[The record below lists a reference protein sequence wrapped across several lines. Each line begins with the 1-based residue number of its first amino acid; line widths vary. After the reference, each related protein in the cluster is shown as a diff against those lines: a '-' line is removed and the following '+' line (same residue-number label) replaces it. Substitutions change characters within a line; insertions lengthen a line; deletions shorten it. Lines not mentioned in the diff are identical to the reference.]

1 MTRRPAFGRDGRL
14 VPPEGHDAPELLR
27 QDGAGLQRRLRA
39 GEISSV
45 ELVTAC
51 LDRIEAVNPTYNAVV
66 SLRPREDILADA
78 ARADEARAGG
88 RDVGAL
94 HGLPIA
100 IKDLAATAGLR
111 TTWGSPLFADHV
123 PAEDELHVARI
134 RQAGAIIVGKTN
146 VPEYGLGSH
155 TFNPVFGATRNA
167 YMPELSAG
175 GSSGGAA
182 VALALGMLPI
192 ADGSDFGGSLRNP
205 GAWNNV
211 FGFRPSQGRVPTVPA
226 QDPFYAQ
233 LSTNGPMG
241 TSVVDLATMLTV
253 MSGYDPRAPLSLA
266 TEGEPF
272 ESGLFPRQA
281 PRIAW
286 LADLDGR
293 LPFEPGILDLCS
305 AALRELEPAGWQVE
319 AVSVPFPWADLWHA
333 FVVLRHWAMSSRYA
347 DAYADLDKRAQLK
360 PDMIWEIEGGLALGA
375 DEVSSAAK
383 VRATFY
389 QVALKLFERF
399 DALALPTA
407 QVFPFPIAWR
417 WPREIAGVSMDS
429 YHRWM
434 EVVVPGTMSG
444 CPVVNVPAGFDEA
457 GRPMG
462 MQLIGRPRA
471 DRELLS
477 IAAAFERDAAR
488 AAA

>member
-1 MTRRPAFGRDGRL
+1 MMRHPAFDRDGRL
-14 VPPEGHDAPELLR
+14 VAP
-27 QDGAGLQRRLRA
+27 AGLELPALLQDDGTTLARRLRA

-51 LDRIEAVNPTYNAVV
+51 LDRIDALNPTYNAVV
-66 SLRPREDILADA
+66 SLRPREHILAEARAADA
-78 ARADEARAGG
+78 ARAAGG
-88 RDVGAL
+88 KVGAL

-123 PAEDELHVARI
+123 PAEDDLHVARI
-134 RQAGAIIVGKTN
+134 REAGAIIIGKTN

-155 TFNPVFGATRNA
+155 SFNPVFGTTRNA
-167 YMPELSAG
+167 YRPDLSAG

-211 FGFRPSQGRVPTVPA
+211 FGFRPSQGRVPSVPA

-233 LSTNGPMG
+233 LATNGPMG
-241 TSVVDLATMLTV
+241 RSVADLAAMLSI
-253 MSGYDPRAPLSLA
+253 MAGHDPRAPLSLE
-266 TEGEPF
+266 TEPEPF
-272 ESGLFPRQA
+272 QSGLSPKGA

-293 LPFEPGILDLCS
+293 LPFEPGILDLC
-305 AALRELEPAGWQVE
+305 ATALRELEPKGWQIE
-319 AVSVPFPWADLWHA
+319 AVSVPFPWADLWDA
-333 FVVLRHWAMSSRYA
+333 FATLRHWAMSSRYGEV
-347 DAYADLDKRAQLK
+347 YADLEKRALLK
-360 PDMIWEIEGGLALGA
+360 PEMTWEIEGGYRLGA
-375 DEVSSAAK
+375 EDISAAAK
-383 VRATFY
+383 VRAKFY

-407 QVFPFPIAWR
+407 QVFPFPTELR
-417 WPREIAGVSMDS
+417 WPQEIAGVSMDS

-444 CPVVNVPAGFDEA
+444 CPVVNLPVGFDEA

-477 IAAAFERDAAR
+477 VAAAYERDAVR
-488 AAA
+488 KTD

>member
-1 MTRRPAFGRDGRL
+1 MRRPAFGRDGRL
-14 VPPEGHDAPELLR
+14 VPPAGLEPPELLR
-27 QDGAGLQRRLRA
+27 DDGVTLQRRLRG

-45 ELVTAC
+45 ELATAC
-51 LDRIEAVNPTYNAVV
+51 LDRIEALNPTYNAVV
-66 SLRPREDILADA
+66 SLRPRADILAE
-78 ARADEARAGG
+78 AREADERRASGG
-88 RDVGAL
+88 TVSAL

-111 TTWGSPLFADHV
+111 TTWGSPLFSDHV
-123 PAEDELHVARI
+123 PAEDDLHVGRI

-155 TFNPVFGATRNA
+155 TYNPVFGPTRNA
-167 YMPELSAG
+167 YLPELSAG

-182 VALALGMLPI
+182 VALALAMLPV

-233 LSTNGPMG
+233 LATNGPMG
-241 TSVVDLATMLTV
+241 RSVADLAAMLTV
-253 MSGYDPRAPLSLA
+253 MAGYDPRAPLSLA
-266 TEGEPF
+266 TEPEPF
-272 ESGLFPRQA
+272 EAGLAPKEA

-293 LPFEPGILDLCS
+293 LPFEPGILDLCQ
-305 AALRELEPAGWQVE
+305 AALRDLEPAGWQIE
-319 AVSVPFPWADLWHA
+319 PVSVPFPWADLWES
-333 FVVLRHWAMSSRYA
+333 FVTLRHWAMSSRYGEV
-347 DAYADLDKRAQLK
+347 YADLAKRALLK
-360 PDMIWEIEGGLALGA
+360 PEMTWEIEGGFRLGSE
-375 DEVSSAAK
+375 DISAAART
-383 VRATFY
+383 RAKFY

-407 QVFPFPIAWR
+407 QVFPFPIDWR
-417 WPREIAGVSMDS
+417 WPQEVAGVPMDS

-434 EVVVPGTMSG
+434 EVVVIGTLSG
-444 CPVVNVPAGFDEA
+444 CPVVNVPAGFDER

-462 MQLIGRPRA
+462 IQLVGRPRA
-471 DRELLS
+471 DRELLA
-477 IAAAFERDAAR
+477 IAAAYERDAAR
-488 AAA
+488 AGD

>member
-1 MTRRPAFGRDGRL
+1 MRRPAFNRAGRL
-14 VPPEGHDAPELLR
+14 VRPAGLKGPELL
-27 QDGAGLQRRLRA
+27 QEDGATLQRRLRA
-39 GEISSV
+39 GEISSL

-51 LDRIEAVNPTYNAVV
+51 LDRIEALNPTYNAVV
-66 SLRPREDILADA
+66 SLRPREDILAEA
-78 ARADEARAGG
+78 RRADEARAAGG
-88 RDVGAL
+88 ELGAF

-111 TTWGSPLFADHV
+111 TTWGSPLFADHI
-123 PAEDELHVARI
+123 PAEDDLHVARL

-155 TFNPVFGATRNA
+155 TYNPVFGVTRNA
-167 YMPELSAG
+167 FLPELSAG

-211 FGFRPSQGRVPTVPA
+211 FGFRPSQGRVPTVPT
-226 QDPFYAQ
+226 QEPFYTQ
-233 LSTNGPMG
+233 LATNGPMG
-241 TSVVDLATMLTV
+241 NSIADLAAMLTV
-253 MSGYDPRAPLSLA
+253 MAGYDSRAPLSLE
-266 TEGEPF
+266 TEAQPF
-272 ESGLFPRQA
+272 EAGLTPKKA

-293 LPFEPGILDLCS
+293 LPFEAGILDLC
-305 AALRELEPAGWQVE
+305 ATALRELEPAGWAIE
-319 AVSVPFPWADLWHA
+319 DVSVPFPWADLWQS
-333 FVVLRHWAMSSRYA
+333 FVVLRQWAMSNRYGPDYA
-347 DAYADLDKRAQLK
+347 DPERRVHLK
-360 PDMIWEIEGGLALGA
+360 AEIVWEVEGGLRLTAE
-375 DEVSSAAK
+375 DVSAAAK

-389 QVALKLFERF
+389 QVVLKLFERF

-407 QVFPFPIAWR
+407 QVFPFPIAWH
-417 WPREIAGVSMDS
+417 WPREVGGAPMDT

-434 EVVVPGTMSG
+434 EVVVPGTLSG
-444 CPVVNVPAGFDEA
+444 CPVVNVPIGFDEA

-471 DRELLS
+471 DRELLA
-477 IAAAFERDAAR
+477 IAAAYEEDAAR
-488 AAA
+488 MSD

>member
-1 MTRRPAFGRDGRL
+1 MRRPAFRPDGRL
-14 VPPEGHDAPELLR
+14 VSPAGMEPPDLLAE
-27 QDGAGLQRRLRA
+27 DGASLQRRLRG

-45 ELVTAC
+45 ELVTAS
-51 LDRIEAVNPTYNAVV
+51 LDRIEALNPTYNAVV
-66 SLRPREDILADA
+66 SLRPREDILA
-78 ARADEARAGG
+78 EARAADQARAAGG
-88 RDVGAL
+88 EIGAL

-123 PAEDELHVARI
+123 PAEDDLHVARI
-134 RQAGAIIVGKTN
+134 RAAGAIIVGKTN

-155 TFNPVFGATRNA
+155 TYNPVFGPTRNA
-167 YMPELSAG
+167 YLPELSAG

-211 FGFRPSQGRVPTVPA
+211 FGFRPSQGRVPNVPA

-233 LSTNGPMG
+233 LATNGPMG
-241 TSVVDLATMLTV
+241 RSVADLATMLTV
-253 MSGYDPRAPLSLA
+253 MAGYDPRAPLSL
-266 TEGEPF
+266 EQEREPF
-272 ESGLFPRQA
+272 EAGLAPKEA

-293 LPFEPGILDLCS
+293 LPFEPGILDLC
-305 AALRELEPAGWQVE
+305 ATALGELEPAGWQIE
-319 AVSVPFPWADLWHA
+319 PVSVPFPWADLWRA
-333 FVVLRHWAMSSRYA
+333 FVVLRHWAMSSRYGS
-347 DAYADLDKRAQLK
+347 DYADPERRALLK
-360 PDMIWEIEGGLALGA
+360 PAMIWEIEGGMALRA
-375 DEVSSAAK
+375 DEVAAAAK

-407 QVFPFPIAWR
+407 QVFPFPGEWH
-417 WPREIAGVSMDS
+417 WPREIAGVAMDS

-434 EVVVPGTMSG
+434 EVVVPGTLSG
-444 CPVVNVPAGFDEA
+444 CPVVNVPVGFDPS

-462 MQLIGRPRA
+462 MQLIGRPRS
-471 DRELLS
+471 DRELLA
-477 IAAAFERDAAR
+477 IAAAYERDAGR
-488 AAA
+488 MSD

>member
-1 MTRRPAFGRDGRL
+1 MRRPAFRRDGRL
-14 VPPEGHDAPELLR
+14 VAPAGMEPPGLLAR
-27 QDGAGLQRRLRA
+27 DGVSLQRRLRA

-51 LDRIEAVNPTYNAVV
+51 LDRIQAINPTYNAVV
-66 SLRPREDILADA
+66 SLRPREDILAEARGADA
-78 ARADEARAGG
+78 ARAAGG
-88 RDVGAL
+88 DLGTL

-111 TTWGSPLFADHV
+111 TTSGSPLFADHV
-123 PAEDELHVARI
+123 PAEDDLHVARI
-134 RQAGAIIVGKTN
+134 RAAGAIIIGKTN

-155 TFNPVFGATRNA
+155 TYNPVFGPTRNA
-167 YMPELSAG
+167 HLPELSAG

-211 FGFRPSQGRVPTVPA
+211 FGFRPSQGRVPNVPA

-233 LSTNGPMG
+233 LATNGPMG
-241 TSVVDLATMLTV
+241 RSVADLATMLTV
-253 MSGYDPRAPLSLA
+253 MAGYDPRAPLSL
-266 TEGEPF
+266 EQEREPF
-272 ESGLFPRQA
+272 EAGLAPKEA

-293 LPFEPGILDLCS
+293 LPFEPGILDLC
-305 AALRELEPAGWQVE
+305 ATALGELEPAGWQIE
-319 AVSVPFPWADLWHA
+319 PVSVPFPWADLWRA
-333 FVVLRHWAMSSRYA
+333 FVVLRHWAMSSRYGS
-347 DAYADLDKRAQLK
+347 DYVDPERRALLK
-360 PDMIWEIEGGLALGA
+360 PAMAWEIEGGMALRA
-375 DEVSSAAK
+375 DEVAAAAK

-389 QVALKLFERF
+389 QVTLKLFERF

-407 QVFPFPIAWR
+407 QVFPFPIEWH
-417 WPREIAGVSMDS
+417 WPRDVAGIAMDS

-434 EVVVPGTMSG
+434 EVVVPGTLSG
-444 CPVVNVPAGFDEA
+444 CPVVNVPVGFDPS

-471 DRELLS
+471 DRELLA
-477 IAAAFERDAAR
+477 IAAAYERDAGR
-488 AAA
+488 MSD